1 MAASFRRARRWAKP
15 HFERVLYRVAGLPV
29 AVRAL
34 FGRDAESAAKRL
46 RAIYAQEFWKPRS
59 AADAIA
65 LLVALVVWPFGIIA
79 AAIAATLKNGAVVR
93 ERCGKSSFRQ
103 FVEQLGSYAAAGI
116 LPPWYYVFELYE
128 EGAKPS
134 AYLSRFETKGGVYP
148 ILRRR
153 SGLRSALNDKLAF
166 ARQCEAHQL
175 PTVPVIAAVE
185 NGKVN
190 WLAGDRLPAA
200 DLFIKP
206 ISGRGGK
213 GADRWD
219 YAAPDVF
226 RNGAGAMLD
235 GQQLLDRLRSRSEV
249 ARQLVQIRLTNCAEL
264 RDLNNEALSTV
275 RILTCLDEHGRAEAI
290 AAVMRMATGKNNVV
304 DNFHAGG
311 IAAAVDLRSGR
322 LGLASNL
329 GMNARL
335 GWIDRH
341 PDSGAQIAGRVVPQW
356 ERLRELAERAHLAFP
371 ERVVIGWDIA
381 PTDSGPVI
389 VEGNAAPDLDIVQR
403 IPRRGL
409 ADSRLSELLAYH
421 LGNSSCEQARSY
433 GPDAARR

>member
-1 MAASFRRARRWAKP
+1 MAASFRRGRRWAKP

-34 FGRDAESAAKRL
+34 FRRDGQSAAKRL
-46 RAIYAQEFWKPRS
+46 RAIYAQEYWRPRS

-65 LLVALVVWPFGIIA
+65 LLLALVVWPFGIIA
-79 AAIAATLKNGAVVR
+79 AAIAATVKNGAVIR
-93 ERCGKSSFRQ
+93 ERCGKSSFTQ
-103 FVEQLGSYAAAGI
+103 FVEQLRSYGAAGI

-148 ILRRR
+148 IMRRR
-153 SGLRSALNDKLAF
+153 LGLRSALNDKLAF
-166 ARQCEAHQL
+166 ARQCAAHQL
-175 PTVPVIAAVE
+175 PTVPVVAAVE
-185 NGKVN
+185 NGEVN
-190 WLAGDRLPAA
+190 WLAGDRLPGA

-213 GADRWD
+213 GAERWD
-219 YAAPDVF
+219 HAGGGVF

-235 GQQLLDRLRSRSEV
+235 AQQLLERLRSRSRV
-249 ARQLVQIRLTNCAEL
+249 ARQLVQIRLTNCAAL

-275 RILTCLDEHGRAEAI
+275 RILTCLNEEGRADAI

-322 LGLASNL
+322 LGSASNL
-329 GMNARL
+329 GMDARL

-341 PDSGAQIAGRVVPQW
+341 PDSGAQIDGRVVPQW
-356 ERLRELAERAHLAFP
+356 EALRDLAERAHRAFP

-421 LGNSSCEQARSY
+421 LRKAGSA
-433 GPDAARR
+433 DAARR